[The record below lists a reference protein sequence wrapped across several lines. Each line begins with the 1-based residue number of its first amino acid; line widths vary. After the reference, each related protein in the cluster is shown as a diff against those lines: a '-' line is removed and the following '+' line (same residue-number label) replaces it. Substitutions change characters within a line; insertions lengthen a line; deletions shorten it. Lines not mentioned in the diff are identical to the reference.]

1 MKASSSQTAMRFVVL
16 LGVVSLLSDIVYEA
30 ARSISGPYLAVLGA
44 GAAVVGGVAGLG
56 ELLGYGLRIV
66 SGLVSDRTGRYWLMT
81 LVGYAVNLLAVPA
94 LALAGRWE
102 IAAVLLMAER
112 FGKALRT
119 PARDAM
125 LSHAAAS
132 VGRGWAFGIHE
143 AMDQIG
149 AVLGPLIVSA
159 VLAWRGDYRFGF
171 AVLLIPA
178 LLAMAAL
185 VLARVLYPCPS
196 SLESQGSS
204 GGRGGLHRIFWLY
217 LAAAACIAFGFVDFP
232 LIAFH
237 IKTTHL
243 LGDAWIPFL
252 YAVVMGIDAV
262 AALVLGRWYDKKGM
276 IILAGAAVL
285 SAGCAP
291 LVFLTSRGGLLAGMV
306 LWGIGMGALE
316 SILRAAVSELVPK
329 ERRATGFGIFN
340 AGFGLAWF
348 AGSALMG
355 VLYTYSLIWP
365 AVLSAAAQLLSVPL
379 ILYVQR
385 MRILTESVSAAPPDP
400 NTV

>member
-1 MKASSSQTAMRFVVL
+1 MKTFSSQSAMRFVVL
-16 LGVVSLLSDIVYEA
+16 LGVVSLLSDVTYEA

-56 ELLGYGLRIV
+56 ELLGYGLRIL

-81 LVGYAVNLLAVPA
+81 LVGYTVNLLAVPA

-178 LLAMAAL
+178 LLALTAL
-185 VLARVLYPCPS
+185 VLARILYPHPS
-196 SLESQGSS
+196 SLETQAVS
-204 GGRGGLHRIFWLY
+204 GRRGLHRAFWLY
-217 LAAAACIAFGFVDFP
+217 LAAASCIAFGFVDFP

-291 LVFLTSRGGLLAGMV
+291 LVFLTSRWGLLAGMV

-340 AGFGLAWF
+340 SGFGLAWF

-355 VLYTYSLIWP
+355 FLYTHSLLWP
-365 AVLSAAAQLLSVPL
+365 SVLSAAAQLLSVPL

-385 MRILTESVSAAPPDP
+385 MRILTESASAAPPDP
-400 NTV
+400 STK

>member
-1 MKASSSQTAMRFVVL
+1 MNSSSAKSAMRFVLL
-16 LGVVSLLSDIVYEA
+16 LGLVSLLSDVVYEA
-30 ARSISGPYLAVLGA
+30 ARSISGPFLAVLGA
-44 GAAVVGGVAGLG
+44 SAAVVGGVAGLG

-66 SGLVSDRTGRYWLMT
+66 SGILSDRTGRYWMMT
-81 LVGYAVNLLAVPA
+81 LLGYAVNLLAVPA

-125 LSHAAAS
+125 LSHAASS

-149 AVLGPLIVSA
+149 AVVGPLIVSA
-159 VLAWRGDYRFGF
+159 ILAWRGDYRFGF

-178 LLAMAAL
+178 LLALAAL
-185 VLARVLYPCPS
+185 VLARLLYPHPS
-196 SLESQGSS
+196 KMESQTVSGSRRLS
-204 GGRGGLHRIFWLY
+204 RIFWLY
-217 LAAAACIAFGFVDFP
+217 LAAAACIAIGFVDFP

-237 IKTTHL
+237 IKTTRL

-252 YAVVMGIDAV
+252 YAMVMGVDAV
-262 AALVLGRWYDKKGM
+262 AALVLGRWYDQKGLGV
-276 IILAGAAVL
+276 LAGAAVL

-291 LVFLTSRGGLLAGMV
+291 LVFLTSRTGLFAGMV

-355 VLYTYSLIWP
+355 VFYQVSPVGL
-365 AVLSAAAQLLSVPL
+365 AVLSAAAQLLSIPL
-379 ILYVQR
+379 ILAVRRMQR
-385 MRILTESVSAAPPDP
+385 LTESDGAAPPRP
-400 NTV
+400 NTA

>member
-1 MKASSSQTAMRFVVL
+1 MRFVLL
-16 LGVVSLLSDIVYEA
+16 LGLVSLLSDIVYEA
-30 ARSISGPYLAVLGA
+30 ARSISGPFLAVLGA
-44 GAAVVGGVAGLG
+44 GAVVVGAVAGLG
-56 ELLGYGLRIV
+56 ELLGYGLRIL
-66 SGLVSDRTGRYWLMT
+66 SGILSDRTGRYWFMT
-81 LVGYAVNLLAVPA
+81 LLGYAVNLLAVPA

-132 VGRGWAFGIHE
+132 VGRGWAFGVHE

-149 AVLGPLIVSA
+149 AVLGPLIVAA
-159 VLAWRGDYRFGF
+159 VLAFKGDYRFGF
-171 AVLLIPA
+171 AVMLIPA
-178 LLAMAAL
+178 LLALAAL
-185 VLARVLYPCPS
+185 VLARVLFPHPS
-196 SLESQGSS
+196 ILEKSAPASS
-204 GGRGGLHRIFWLY
+204 RRLSRLFWLY
-217 LAAAACIAFGFVDFP
+217 LSAAACIAFGFVDFP

-237 IKTTHL
+237 IKTTRL
-243 LGDAWIPFL
+243 LEDAWIPFL

-262 AALVLGRWYDKKGM
+262 AALLLGRWYDRKGLVV
-276 IILAGAAVL
+276 LAVAAVL

-291 LVFLTSRGGLLAGMV
+291 LVFLTSRAGLLAGMV

-316 SILRAAVSELVPK
+316 SILRAAVSQMVPK

-348 AGSALMG
+348 VGSALMG
-355 VLYTYSLIWP
+355 LFYQYSVVWM
-365 AVLSAAAQLLSVPL
+365 AVLSAAAQLLSVPM
-379 ILYVQR
+379 ILAVQR
-385 MRILTESVSAAPPDP
+385 RQILIESDDAAPQNPS
-400 NTV
+400 TT

>member
-1 MKASSSQTAMRFVVL
+1 MKTPSQSAMHFVL
-16 LGVVSLLSDIVYEA
+16 LLGLVSLLADMTYEA
-30 ARSISGPYLAVLGA
+30 ARSISGPYLAILGA

-56 ELLGYGLRIV
+56 ELLGYGLRIL
-66 SGLVSDRTGRYWLMT
+66 SGILSDRTGRYWLMT

-102 IAAVLLMAER
+102 VAAVLLMAER

-125 LSHAAAS
+125 LSCAAAS

-159 VLAWRGDYRFGF
+159 VLAWKGSYRFGF
-171 AVLLIPA
+171 AILLIPA
-178 LLAMAAL
+178 LLALAAL
-185 VLARVLYPCPS
+185 ILARFLYPRPS
-196 SLESQGSS
+196 SLESQSVS
-204 GGRGGLHRIFWLY
+204 GGREGLHRLFWLY

-243 LGDAWIPFL
+243 LGDVWIPFL

-262 AALVLGRWYDKKGM
+262 AALILGRWYDKKGLVV
-276 IILAGAAVL
+276 LAGAAVL

-291 LVFLTSRGGLLAGMV
+291 LVFLTSRWGLLAGMV

-316 SILRAAVSELVPK
+316 SILRAAVAELVPK

-348 AGSALMG
+348 LGSALIG
-355 VLYTYSLIWP
+355 FLYAYSLIWP

-379 ILYVQR
+379 ILYVRR
-385 MRILTESVSAAPPDP
+385 MRLLSESVSAAPPNP
-400 NTV
+400 STK

>member
-1 MKASSSQTAMRFVVL
+1 MSSVSSKSAMRFVVL
-16 LGVVSLLSDIVYEA
+16 LGVVSLLSDVVYEA

-56 ELLGYGLRIV
+56 ELLGYGLRII
-66 SGLVSDRTGRYWLMT
+66 SGFVSDRTGRYWLMT

-178 LLAMAAL
+178 LLALVAL
-185 VLARVLYPCPS
+185 VLARILYPRPS
-196 SLESQGSS
+196 SLESRAASGSRRLQRS
-204 GGRGGLHRIFWLY
+204 FWLY
-217 LAAAACIAFGFVDFP
+217 LAAASCIAFGFVDFP

-237 IKTTHL
+237 IKKTHL

-291 LVFLTSRGGLLAGMV
+291 LVFLTSRWGLLAGMV

-340 AGFGLAWF
+340 SGFGLAWF

-355 VLYTYSLIWP
+355 FLYTYSLLWP

-400 NTV
+400 NTK